1 MDFKQLRSF
10 AAVVQYRSFTK
21 AAEKTYLSQPTV
33 SAHIRMLEEELHT
46 RLLIRDTK
54 NLEITPKGWE
64 LYECAVHILEL
75 QDHLLQR
82 WAEESRH
89 IIQLGASTIPSAY
102 ILPEI
107 ILPEI
112 LPQYGKLHPEAYFV
126 VQQSDSSQ
134 VIAGLLGGLFD
145 VGMTGMDCANEAL
158 TCVPFYRDR
167 MVLITPVTAQY
178 LELLEQPDPLSVLLK
193 EPIILRE
200 KGSGSQKSADLFLE
214 KMHIS
219 EQELKVTARVND
231 QESIKNLVA
240 GGLGVFRASRG
251 HSPAQSLS
259 GLPPANPG
267 RRRCGALCGLCAIL
281 LLAVTRRL
289 QRPGCAGRSEIDPS
303 ACRKSIFAP
312 LVRILKLS
320 KSFKILLIE
329 RAVGFLP
336 PHTPPAALSRTS
348 SARFFDSLKHRPD
361 TP

>member
-10 AAVVQYRSFTK
+10 TAVVQYRSFTK

-64 LYECAVHILEL
+64 LYECATHILEL

-102 ILPEI
+102 

-145 VGMTGMDCANEAL
+145 VGMIGMDCANEAL
-158 TCVPFYRDR
+158 TCIPFYRDR

-178 LELLEQPDPLSVLLK
+178 LKLLEQPEVPLRALLK

-219 EQELKVTARVND
+219 QQELKVTARVND

-240 GGLGVFRASRG
+240 GGLGVSII
-251 HSPAQSLS
+251 SEK
-259 GLPPANPG
+259 
-267 RRRCGALCGLCAIL
+267 
-281 LLAVTRRL
+281 AVSTLR
-289 QRPGCAGRSEIDPS
+289 
-303 ACRKSIFAP
+303 
-312 LVRILKLS
+312 
-320 KSFKILLIE
+320 
-329 RAVGFLP
+329 
-336 PHTPPAALSRTS
+336 
-348 SARFFDSLKHRPD
+348 
-361 TP
+361 

>member
-33 SAHIRMLEEELHT
+33 SARIRMLEEELHT
-46 RLLIRDTK
+46 RLLILDTK
-54 NLEITPKGWE
+54 NLDITPKGWE
-64 LYECAVHILEL
+64 LYECATHILEL

-102 ILPEI
+102 

-158 TCVPFYRDR
+158 TCIPFYRDR

-178 LELLEQPDPLSVLLK
+178 LKLLEQPEVPLRALLK

-219 EQELKVTARVND
+219 EQALKVTARVND

-240 GGLGVFRASRG
+240 GGLGVSIISEKAVRNFVEEKRLLMFEL
-251 HSPAQSLS
+251 PAGTAQRNLYLVYPRRIQAGGAVERFVDYVLS
-259 GLPPANPG
+259 YY
-267 RRRCGALCGLCAIL
+267 ALED
-281 LLAVTRRL
+281 R
-289 QRPGCAGRSEIDPS
+289 
-303 ACRKSIFAP
+303 
-312 LVRILKLS
+312 
-320 KSFKILLIE
+320 
-329 RAVGFLP
+329 
-336 PHTPPAALSRTS
+336 LSR
-348 SARFFDSLKHRPD
+348 SAAGK
-361 TP
+361 